1 MRLAPPGAV
10 LAIAEGIET
19 ALTALLA
26 SYAAWS
32 AVSKGGLKTVA
43 LPGEVR
49 EVLIV
54 ADHDKNGEGERA
66 ARKAADRWRRVRLW
80 LATRAV
86 DDLNDM
92 VIRSTNGDER
102 E

>member
-32 AVSKGGLKTVA
+32 AVSKGG
-43 LPGEVR
+43 
-49 EVLIV
+49 
-54 ADHDKNGEGERA
+54 
-66 ARKAADRWRRVRLW
+66 
-80 LATRAV
+80 
-86 DDLNDM
+86 
-92 VIRSTNGDER
+92 
-102 E
+102 